1 MQQPTID
8 SPADATEPTLQPPD
22 PDVRITELEQQLTG
36 LTAEL
41 AQAREAL
48 DAAERRH
55 AIERELI
62 RAKAI
67 DLETAALLTE
77 TAIQNMDDADVANAV
92 AELRR
97 AKPFLFRNASA
108 GSAATTP
115 IDDGNGELT
124 RAADAARETGDRRAL
139 IRYLRL
145 RRGA

>member
-1 MQQPTID
+1 MQQPAIESQT
-8 SPADATEPTLQPPD
+8 DAPERTQPTAD

-36 LTAEL
+36 LSAEL

-62 RAKAI
+62 RARAI
-67 DLETAALLTE
+67 DIETAALLTE
-77 TAIQNMDDADVANAV
+77 AAIQNMDGADVADAV

-97 AKPFLFRNASA
+97 AKPFLFRSASGGGA
-108 GSAATTP
+108 VSAAME
-115 IDDGNGELT
+115 DGNGELT
-124 RAADAARETGDRRAL
+124 RAAEAARQTGDRRAL

>member
-1 MQQPTID
+1 MQQPTIEP
-8 SPADATEPTLQPPD
+8 PAEATEPTLQPPD

-77 TAIQNMDDADVANAV
+77 AAIQNMDDADVAHAV

-97 AKPFLFRNASA
+97 AKPFLFRNAPA
-108 GSAATTP
+108 GSAATAA